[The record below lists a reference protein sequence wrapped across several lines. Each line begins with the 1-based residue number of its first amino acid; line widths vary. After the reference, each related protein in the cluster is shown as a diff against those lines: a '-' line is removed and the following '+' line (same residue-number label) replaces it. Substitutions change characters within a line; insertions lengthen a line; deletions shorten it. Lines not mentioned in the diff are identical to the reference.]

1 MLDITVTPVTDDL
14 EDLDENLTTSEDV
27 TLTGDLFDNLTDADS
42 SSHTLTAQR

>member
-1 MLDITVTPVTDDL
+1 MTF

-42 SSHTLTAQR
+42 SSHTLTGANGRCKR